1 MTTVTWYSLLR
12 NLQRNTCQS
21 FAVHVLWK
29 RRHVWSQ
36 HNDYTL
42 LLLSFRRWLC
52 NHRWRCDIAAI
63 SECHPRASVSSCES
77 DPEEKSSKQ
86 NGDTKKLKKKTYI
99 CKIIGIKFLPL
110 GVEFLQLFFNCN
122 QILTFKVVV
131 TLISKPGLAWENMLA
146 SLSLSDLIFRSL
158 DGKRNMY
165 LPIVYCIKRRN
176 GWKAREKSHTV
187 GYEFWPDWLEHRSFF

>member
-1 MTTVTWYSLLR
+1 MTTVTWYSPLR
-12 NLQRNTCQS
+12 ILQRNTCQS

-36 HNDYTL
+36 QNDHTL
-42 LLLSFRRWLC
+42 LLFFRRWLC

-86 NGDTKKLKKKTYI
+86 NGDTKKLKKTRTSAE
-99 CKIIGIKFLPL
+99 LL
-110 GVEFLQLFFNCN
+110 ELNLSRLEWFLQLFFNCN

-131 TLISKPGLAWENMLA
+131 TLISKPGLAWENTLA
-146 SLSLSDLIFRSL
+146 SLSLSLFLEVWTESGICIYLLCIASRDVTAE
-158 DGKRNMY
+158 KR
-165 LPIVYCIKRRN
+165 
-176 GWKAREKSHTV
+176 GKSHT
-187 GYEFWPDWLEHRSFF
+187 RSGTRFDLIG

>member
-1 MTTVTWYSLLR
+1 M
-12 NLQRNTCQS
+12 RNTCQS
-21 FAVHVLWK
+21 FAVHVPWK

-52 NHRWRCDIAAI
+52 NHSWRCDIAAI

-86 NGDTKKLKKKTYI
+86 NGDSKKLKKTVHLQNYWNESSLAWS
-99 CKIIGIKFLPL
+99 GFFTAVFL
-110 GVEFLQLFFNCN
+110 NCN

-131 TLISKPGLAWENMLA
+131 PLISKPGLAWENMLA
-146 SLSLSDLIFRSL
+146 PLSLSDLIFRSL
-158 DGKRNMY
+158 DGKRNMH
-165 LPIVYCIKRRN
+165 LLIMYCIKRRN
-176 GWKAREKSHTV
+176 GWKAREKAHTV
-187 GYEFWPDWLEHRSFF
+187 GYEVWPDWLEHTAVS

>member
-146 SLSLSDLIFRSL
+146 SLSLSLFLEVWTESGICIYLLCIASRDVTAE
-158 DGKRNMY
+158 KR
-165 LPIVYCIKRRN
+165 
-176 GWKAREKSHTV
+176 GKSHT
-187 GYEFWPDWLEHRSFF
+187 RSGTRFDLIG